1 MGRRTVSY
9 ARNATGDSIAFQV
22 VGDGPRDVVFVPGF
36 VSHLEVFWADPSIAY
51 FYERLASFSRLILF
65 DKRGTGLSDPVL
77 APLPLEERMED
88 VRAVMDAAG
97 VEQATLIGLSEGGA
111 MAAVF
116 AAAFPERTS
125 ALVLCGMM
133 VGGSAED
140 HPAGE
145 RWAELMRVQVKE
157 LLDHWGDG
165 STFRLISPDAE
176 ATDEQLGMLERAGAS
191 PAMARAL
198 VDMGLQIDIRDVLP
212 SISVPTLVLH
222 RREEIFPIEAARDIA
237 ARIPGARLVELSGV
251 DHPPWFGDTDAYVA
265 EIEEFVTG
273 VREHAA
279 TDRVLSTVLI
289 TDIVGSTQRAAAI
302 GDAAWKN
309 LMARHDRLVR
319 EELERFRGREVKH
332 TGDGFLARFDSPARG
347 IRCARAIVESAS
359 ARLGIEIRAG
369 LHTGEVEL
377 VGSDLRGLAV
387 HLAARVAAAA
397 GPGEVVVTST
407 VKELV
412 LGSGLAFA
420 ERGPHELKGVPGEWR
435 LFGLAAEAAAV
446 PHIVG

>member
-1 MGRRTVSY
+1 
-9 ARNATGDSIAFQV
+9 
-22 VGDGPRDVVFVPGF
+22 
-36 VSHLEVFWADPSIAY
+36 
-51 FYERLASFSRLILF
+51 
-65 DKRGTGLSDPVL
+65 
-77 APLPLEERMED
+77 
-88 VRAVMDAAG
+88 
-97 VEQATLIGLSEGGA
+97 
-111 MAAVF
+111 
-116 AAAFPERTS
+116 
-125 ALVLCGMM
+125 
-133 VGGSAED
+133 
-140 HPAGE
+140 
-145 RWAELMRVQVKE
+145 

-165 STFRLISPDAE
+165 STFRLISPNAE
-176 ATDEQLGMLERAGAS
+176 ASDDQLGMLERAGAS

-198 VDMGLQIDIRDVLP
+198 VDMGLQVDIRDVLP

-222 RREEIFPIEAARDIA
+222 RTEEIFPIEAARDIA
-237 ARIPGARLVELSGV
+237 ARIPGARLVELPGV

-273 VREHAA
+273 VRTHAA

-319 EELERFRGREVKH
+319 GELERFRGREVKH
-332 TGDGFLARFDSPARG
+332 TGDGFLATFESPARG
-347 IRCARAIVESAS
+347 LRCARAIVESAS
-359 ARLGIEIRAG
+359 TQLGIGIRAG
-369 LHTGEVEL
+369 LHTGEVEV

-412 LGSGLAFA
+412 LGSGLTFA
-420 ERGPHELKGVPGEWR
+420 ERGPHELKGVPDEWR
-435 LFGLAAEAAAV
+435 LFALVAEAAV
-446 PHIVG
+446 PHVVG